1 MGSVTRSQILSHTP
15 PRKRARHRFVVTMA
29 AVAMLVAVSEA
40 PAAGCLSASVTA
52 TGPAFGTYNP
62 LIGAP
67 TNSNGSVSVTC
78 TVLAALGQST
88 TATVSLSAGAS
99 AVFATRAMQ
108 SGGNQLN
115 YNLYIDNGY
124 AQVWGDG
131 TGGSS
136 TVTDTFV
143 FPLLGS
149 TSQTVT
155 ATIYGQIPTSQLN
168 VVPGSY
174 TDTIT
179 VTINY

>member
-1 MGSVTRSQILSHTP
+1 MTRRQILSHAP
-15 PRKRARHRFVVTMA
+15 PRKRARHPFVVTVA
-29 AVAMLVAVSEA
+29 AVAMLLAVGEA
-40 PAAGCLSASVTA
+40 CAVGCLSASVTA
-52 TGPAFGTYNP
+52 TGPAFGTYDP
-62 LIGAP
+62 LSGSA

-99 AVFATRAMQ
+99 GSFATRAMQ
-108 SGGNQLN
+108 SGGNSLS

-131 TGGSS
+131 TGGSF

-149 TSQTVT
+149 TSQTLT
-155 ATIYGQIPTSQLN
+155 ATIYGHIPTSQLN
-168 VVPGSY
+168 VVPGTY
-174 TDTIT
+174 ADTIT
-179 VTINY
+179 VTVNY